1 MYKFF
6 VGFILSLMMMSSL
19 HAQSYIGSDDY
30 IMSEFET
37 IDIAKQRA
45 KQKAI
50 RNAQEQAGVFVE
62 SNTEVVN
69 MMVTK
74 DEIRTITAG
83 ILKVTDVKYQLT
95 PLPDGASFI
104 VNATVTA
111 DIDQNA
117 LTNYLKCDI
126 IRSEFIIA

>member
-69 MMVTK
+69 MVVTK

-83 ILKVTDVKYQLT
+83 ILKVTDVKYHLT

-111 DIDQNA
+111 DIEEKD
-117 LTNYLKCDI
+117 LTNYLKCGI
-126 IRSEFIIA
+126 VRAEFIIA